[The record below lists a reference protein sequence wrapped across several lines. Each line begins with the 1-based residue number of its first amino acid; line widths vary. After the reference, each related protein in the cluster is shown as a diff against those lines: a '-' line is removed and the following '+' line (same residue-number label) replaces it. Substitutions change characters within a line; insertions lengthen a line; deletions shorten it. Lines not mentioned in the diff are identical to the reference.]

1 MPKFGRLPNV
11 PVLEAWADGARSL
24 TPRPLENADRL
35 GKVRCKD
42 LALHEAERSVGS
54 LSLDSLGEDA
64 ATGERVIVENQWDR
78 PDHRFLGGLLTPFA
92 GVEASIMIWF
102 AQAGRGR
109 HAWGSL

>member
-1 MPKFGRLPNV
+1 VPKFSRQPNV
-11 PVLEAWADGARSL
+11 PVREAWAGGARRL
-24 TPRPLENADRL
+24 TPRPLEN
-35 GKVRCKD
+35 
-42 LALHEAERSVGS
+42 AERSVGS

-64 ATGERVIVENQWDR
+64 ATGERVIVENQLDR
-78 PDHRFLGGLLTPFA
+78 PDHRFLKGLLTPSV